1 MGAKPFNRKKLFV
14 QTSLVLLVSRN
25 VTLVFFDFFIAF
37 LSHLC
42 AMRKCLYVL
51 VLLALWNCNSG
62 EPTTPPN
69 ERSDKT
75 KLMIANMKLAR
86 DPHTWSRPNSAR
98 VTHLDWNAKV
108 NFETKIIEAT
118 ATYDIDNIA
127 DTNAI
132 VLDAKGLQIAA
143 VHVDGKPATY
153 TLSEEKQFIG
163 SALSIPI
170 DSTSK
175 KISITYATS
184 AGSDALL
191 WVEGEA
197 PFLFTQSQA
206 ILGRTWI
213 PSQDS
218 PGVRITYNAT
228 VQVPSNLMAV
238 MSAENPTAKSSDG
251 KYTFRMDQPIPAYL
265 IALAVGDIAF
275 RPIGA
280 TTGVYA
286 QPELIDLA
294 ASEFSE
300 MQQMVDAAEKL
311 YGKYVWGRYD
321 VLVLPPAFP
330 FGGMENPK
338 LTFATPTILA
348 GDKSLVSL
356 VAHELAHSWS
366 GNLVTNATWND
377 FWLNE
382 GFTVYFEQRI
392 MEAVYGRERSEMLA
406 QLARQEL
413 DATLLDLKQTDM
425 NGDTRLKLALEDRSP
440 DDGMTDIA
448 YNKGYFF
455 LRLIEETVG
464 REKMDAFLK
473 SYFETHAFQVMETES
488 FLAYLR
494 KNLITPEQEATINVQ
509 EWVYGEGLPTNVPI
523 VNTQKFMLVDN
534 VRIAWESGKIQANN
548 IGWGKWSYQEK
559 VHFISN
565 LAPSINAAKMQE
577 LDNNFEITATGNN
590 EVLFV
595 WLMKAIDRRYTPAY
609 TRVNEFLTT
618 VGRRKFVKPLYDE
631 MVRTDQKAMALK
643 IYEKARQN
651 YHAVTIESVDALLYD
666 KK

>member
-1 MGAKPFNRKKLFV
+1 
-14 QTSLVLLVSRN
+14 
-25 VTLVFFDFFIAF
+25 
-37 LSHLC
+37 
-42 AMRKCLYVL
+42 
-51 VLLALWNCNSG
+51 
-62 EPTTPPN
+62 
-69 ERSDKT
+69 
-75 KLMIANMKLAR
+75 MKLAR
-86 DPHTWSRPNSAR
+86 DPHTWSKPNNAR
-98 VTHLDWNAKV
+98 VTHLEWDAKV
-108 NFETKIIEAT
+108 NFDTKTIDAT
-118 ATYDIDNIA
+118 ATYDIDNRT

-132 VLDAKGLQIAA
+132 VLDAKGLKIAA
-143 VHVDGKPATY
+143 VSVDGQPVNY

-170 DSTSK
+170 DSSSK
-175 KISITYATS
+175 KISIVYSTS

-191 WVEGEA
+191 WVDGPA

-238 MSAENPTAKSSDG
+238 MSAENPTTKSADG
-251 KYTFRMDQPIPAYL
+251 KYSFRMEQPIPAYL

-413 DATLLDLKQTDM
+413 DATLLDLKQADM
-425 NGDTRLKLALEDRSP
+425 NGDTRLKLELEDRSP

-494 KNLITPEQEATINVQ
+494 KNLITPEQEAAINVQ
-509 EWVYGEGLPTNVPI
+509 EWVYGEGLPTNIPI

-534 VRIAWESGKIQANN
+534 VRYAWETGRIQANN

-565 LAPSINAAKMQE
+565 LAPSIHAGKMKE
-577 LDNNFEITATGNN
+577 LDDNFEITATGNN

-595 WLMKAIDRRYTPAY
+595 WLMKAIERKYTPAY
-609 TRVNEFLTT
+609 DRLNDFLMT

-631 MVRTDQKAMALK
+631 MVRTDQKTLALK
-643 IYEKARQN
+643 IYEKARQH
-651 YHAVTIESVDALLYD
+651 YHAVTVQSVDELLYD
-666 KK
+666 KNINK